1 MRIPHFWEPEETV
14 GAAWHN
20 TVREWDAEA
29 QFTEASVAYDDVKA
43 SVGILFRS
51 LGGPVGTDIMPF
63 AATVSKHRLSL
74 KRLAAHDVDH
84 VTRAS
89 YDGMRLAV
97 PANVAIFAEPKLA
110 RGLYLWL
117 AALAAQ
123 IETPFAPP
131 GDPLQDDLAML
142 RAVTRAEHAL
152 LARLPG
158 YRSLRAAMAEA
169 LLASRKTPMLPA
181 VEAELEAAI
190 RALIAQTPPSAAD
203 SAILRAI
210 RDPGADLAAFKAP
223 VDYKPFRPVAFWPML
238 AAPRT
243 PEGGRGDED
252 PQHGDG
258 NSAEGSEKTLKAKRR
273 EADQANRRDS
283 LILHRFESIM
293 SWVEFLNINRKVE
306 DDEED
311 NARKAAEDLDEISLA
326 KNSKSAKTKLKF
338 HLDLAPRDV
347 DMSRL
352 IGEHTYPEWDWKS
365 ASYLPDHV
373 SVQEKLAEEA
383 DDSALDK
390 PRTRRRI
397 AAVKRQFEALRP
409 RRRIVRRQPDGFDL
423 DIDEVIRAHC
433 DLRASGECSE
443 RLYAAIRDDERD
455 LAVSVLIDVSRSTES
470 SVSGRPVIEIA
481 REALAALVGG
491 IDACG
496 DAVSVHA
503 FSSLRRE
510 RVMVDLVKDFDE
522 DNNPTIR
529 RRIMGLTPKFYTRL
543 GAAIRHVSRHL
554 QTRSAQ
560 RRLLLVITD
569 GKPNDLDHYEGRH
582 GIEDTRR
589 AVTEAR
595 RLGQAVFAV
604 TVDARAQDYV
614 PYLFGQNGFA
624 IVPNAERLVEALP
637 EMYRHVVA

>member
-14 GAAWHN
+14 GSAWHKA
-20 TVREWDAEA
+20 VRDWDAEA
-29 QFTEASVAYDDVKA
+29 RFEDAGVAYEDVKT

-51 LGGPVGTDIMPF
+51 LGGAVGTEIMPF
-63 AATVSKHRLSL
+63 AATVSQHRLSM

-89 YDGMRLAV
+89 YDGLRLAV
-97 PANVAIFAEPKLA
+97 PANVEIFADKDLA

-117 AALAAQ
+117 AALAPQ

-131 GDPLQDDLAML
+131 GEPLADDIAML
-142 RAVTRAEHAL
+142 RAATLAEGRL
-152 LARLPG
+152 LASLPG
-158 YRSLRAAMAEA
+158 YRALRARLGEA
-169 LLASRKTPMLPA
+169 LLQTRHTPKLPPA
-181 VEAELEAAI
+181 EEELEAAI
-190 RALIAQTPPSAAD
+190 CALLAHAPASADD
-203 SAILRAI
+203 SAMLKAI
-210 RDPGADLAAFKAP
+210 RDPDASLAAFTTP
-223 VDYKPFRPVAFWPML
+223 QDYKPFRPVALWPML
-238 AAPRT
+238 AAPRA
-243 PEGGRGDED
+243 PERGGSDDD
-252 PQHGDG
+252 PQHGG
-258 NSAEGSEKTLKAKRR
+258 NSSEGSEKTLKAKRR

-347 DMSRL
+347 DMTRL

-433 DLRASGECSE
+433 DLRASGECSD
-443 RLYAAIRDDERD
+443 RLYTAIRDDERD

-481 REALAALVGG
+481 REALVALVGG

-510 RVMVDLVKDFDE
+510 RVMVDLVKDFEE
-522 DNNPTIR
+522 DNGPIIR
-529 RRIMGLTPKFYTRL
+529 RRIMSLTPKFYTRL
-543 GAAIRHVSRHL
+543 GGAMRHVSRHL
-554 QTRSAQ
+554 EKRSAQ

-614 PYLFGQNGFA
+614 PYIFGQNGFS
-624 IVPNAERLVEALP
+624 IMPNAEQLVEALP